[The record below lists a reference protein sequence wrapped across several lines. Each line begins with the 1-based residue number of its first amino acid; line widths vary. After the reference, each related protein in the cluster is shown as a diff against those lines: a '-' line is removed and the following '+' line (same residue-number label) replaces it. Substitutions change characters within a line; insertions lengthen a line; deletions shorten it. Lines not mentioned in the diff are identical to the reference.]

1 MSKTNKTKVQS
12 PFDDFK
18 GMNRNTDLCV
28 DVKTFLFDDRVAQ
41 LGKGYKGILTR
52 DDDEHFTFV
61 EDPTTAK
68 ATQTMRNPIV
78 YRGSCINLH
87 RNAMGELYPTF
98 TRPQFSVIYTL
109 CDFLREAAEE
119 LEYVARLV
127 EKKSVI
133 K

>member
-1 MSKTNKTKVQS
+1 MSRSNKSKVQS
-12 PFDDFK
+12 PFEDYQ

-28 DVKTFLFDDRVAQ
+28 DVKTFLFHDRVAQ

-61 EDPTTAK
+61 EDLATAN
-68 ATQTMRNPIV
+68 QTMRNPIV

-87 RNAMGELYPTF
+87 RNALGELYPTF
-98 TRPQFSVIYTL
+98 TRPQFSAIYSL
-109 CDFLREAAEE
+109 SGFLREAAEE

-127 EKKSVI
+127 EKKSAT